1 MDTTTYYP
9 QQYQQQ
15 NYNQN
20 FKDPAGNQNSQN
32 FGNFKNVQDVQFDY
46 IKQGQVQ
53 SPQQYTNQMVQS
65 SMSPQQWK
73 QAQDFQKAQHELL
86 GIEPMGDGQMD
97 IPEGPLSMC
106 STVYTDQFS
115 PYPMQNN
122 NNDNGDQIVK
132 YDPNNGN
139 NWNQPWEKL
148 EPVFQTDPQL
158 MIRID
163 EELKKHSNK
172 LNAVRYSAKCLE
184 KKQTNMKEK
193 LHKAN
198 ESRKASEFLE
208 ARNDEAE
215 DILEFAVKEI
225 VMPNFDMNNCNYD
238 MYYGIEAAKE
248 KVLEDVEKA
257 KKKDEQLQQKKQTLR
272 EVKANL
278 DQRQFENDNKNTI
291 PVYVVK
297 DGKQA
302 LASKTTI
309 ATRLCRAK
317 KHHTTSQSDYDA
329 AVNQYKI
336 RRQNGIKEV
345 LDSSLNYFAP
355 FVKLALENAPE
366 EFWQRARMTGQIE
379 KVSRLQEWLKF
390 NPG

>member
-1 MDTTTYYP
+1 MSYTEGNLPQGDYFYGNNSMDTTTYYP

-106 STVYTDQFS
+106 ST
-115 PYPMQNN
+115 
-122 NNDNGDQIVK
+122 
-132 YDPNNGN
+132 
-139 NWNQPWEKL
+139 
-148 EPVFQTDPQL
+148 
-158 MIRID
+158 
-163 EELKKHSNK
+163 KHSNK

-329 AVNQYKI
+329 AVNQYFELFRSI
-336 RRQNGIKEV
+336 RQIG
-345 LDSSLNYFAP
+345 S
-355 FVKLALENAPE
+355 ENAPE

-379 KVSRLQEWLKF
+379 KVNGLQEWLKF